1 MYEVPSTVTLHW
13 AGVNVL
19 ALVNTHAA
27 AALQYGIERK
37 FVNESQLV
45 IFYDMGATNT
55 ECALV
60 KYSSFT
66 VKEYGSMKTYG

>member
-1 MYEVPSTVTLHW
+1 MAV
-13 AGVNVL
+13 GVNVL

-37 FVNESQLV
+37 FENTSQLV
-45 IFYDMGATNT
+45 MFYDMGATNT

-60 KYSSFT
+60 KYSSFS
-66 VKEYGSMKTYG
+66 VKEGGSLKTYG